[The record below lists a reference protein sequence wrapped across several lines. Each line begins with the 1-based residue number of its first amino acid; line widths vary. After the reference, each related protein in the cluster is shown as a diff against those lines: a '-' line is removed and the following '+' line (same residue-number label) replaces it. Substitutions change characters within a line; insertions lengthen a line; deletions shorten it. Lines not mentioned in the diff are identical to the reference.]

1 MAQDLALTEEFKWL
15 AQASFDSDDLG
26 DAQAGGRGEVA
37 DTLSIAGNVFTF
49 KTAEG
54 AFEAQNPRQLY
65 FVYLG
70 GKKPKSRA
78 LYAGAFNDDDPQ
90 APRCQ
95 SFDGVTPEPG
105 MDVPGITEPTHP
117 RVGECAR
124 TCRECPMSKWGSAV
138 SVKTGKPVPACKE
151 HKDIA
156 VKVIGTDGAYLL
168 KLPPAAWTSWD
179 KATAKIKTAIDADK
193 AAHDGKTMLSLGN
206 AVFSVSFG
214 PGMGNLIFEAKAWVQ
229 GPELAAVAALRRDPD
244 AIDRLLWGP
253 EGTGRRLQYETGKQ
267 TVTTR
272 MVPAEPVQPVEH
284 PQATKDMAKL
294 VQAQQVL
301 REAAQAASKALEDSQ
316 VGTPA
321 PAEKPAK
328 VVKPA
333 KASYTN
339 VNDIM
344 AAMGLPSSET
354 K

>member
-37 DTLSIAGNVFTF
+37 DTLSIAGNIFSF
-49 KTAEG
+49 KTSEG
-54 AFEAQNPRQLY
+54 TYEAQNPRLLY

-90 APRCQ
+90 APRCL
-95 SFDGVTPEPG
+95 SFDGVTPEAG
-105 MDVPGITEPTHP
+105 VDVPVITDPAHP

-124 TCRECPMSKWGSAV
+124 NCRECPMSKWGSAI
-138 SVKTGKPVPACKE
+138 SAKTGKPVPACKE

-156 VKVIGTDGAYLL
+156 IKVVGEAGAYLF
-168 KLPPAAWTSWD
+168 KLPPNSWTSWD
-179 KATAKIKTAIDADK
+179 KATAKIKTSIEADK
-193 AAHDGKTMLSLGN
+193 AARGGKTLLSLGN

-214 PGMGNLIFEAKAWVQ
+214 PGMGNLLFEPKAWLQ

-244 AIDRLLWGP
+244 AIDKLLWGP
-253 EGTGRRLQYETGKQ
+253 EGTGRRLQYEQGGSKRLDP
-267 TVTTR
+267 TR
-272 MVPAEPVQPVEH
+272 VEAPVGPIIIKTLTQERAEE
-284 PQATKDMAKL
+284 QAAKDMDKL
-294 VQAQQVL
+294 AQVP
-301 REAAQAASKALEDSQ
+301 RGAARAASVAMEE
-316 VGTPA
+316 A
-321 PAEKPAK
+321 PGEPDK

-333 KASYTN
+333 KASYTK

-344 AAMGLPSSET
+344 AAMGLSSET

>member
-37 DTLSIAGNVFTF
+37 DTLSIAGNIFSF
-49 KTAEG
+49 KTSEG
-54 AFEAQNPRQLY
+54 TFEAQNPRQLY

-90 APRCQ
+90 APRCT
-95 SFDGVTPEPG
+95 SFDGVTPEPDS
-105 MDVPGITEPTHP
+105 DVPVITEPTHP

-124 TCRECPMSKWGSAV
+124 SCRECPMSKWGSAI
-138 SVKTGKPVPACKE
+138 SAKTGKPVPACKE

-156 VKVIGTDGAYLL
+156 VKVIGMEGAYLF
-168 KLPPAAWTSWD
+168 KLPPAGWTSWD

-193 AAHDGKTMLSLGN
+193 AAHDGKTLLSLGN

-214 PGMGNLIFEAKAWVQ
+214 PGMGNLIFEPKAWLQ

-244 AIDRLLWGP
+244 ATDKLLWGP
-253 EGTGRRLQYETGKQ
+253 EGTGRRLQYEGGRGKAID
-267 TVTTR
+267 
-272 MVPAEPVQPVEH
+272 PAGNMPAPVGTHFAVAPTSANPLGTQLPPVAAQPIKTLE
-284 PQATKDMAKL
+284 QEKL
-294 VQAQQVL
+294 V
-301 REAAQAASKALEDSQ
+301 
-316 VGTPA
+316 TA
-321 PAEKPAK
+321 PVVPEKPVKAAT
-328 VVKPA
+328 KPA

-339 VNDIM
+339 VSDIM
-344 AAMGLPSSET
+344 EAMGLSSET